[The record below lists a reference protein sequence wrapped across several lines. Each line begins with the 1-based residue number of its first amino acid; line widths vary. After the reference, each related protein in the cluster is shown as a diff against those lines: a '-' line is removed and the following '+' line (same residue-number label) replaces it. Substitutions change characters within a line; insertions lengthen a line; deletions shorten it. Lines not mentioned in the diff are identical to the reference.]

1 MSMSKGKFCEKV
13 GISTMVYDEKAA
25 EFIELTERM
34 NPAPAK
40 PQTPTFAI
48 RSAIQAQTRTR
59 TVAAPDKEKRKLTRR
74 EALEARRRA
83 AAEDKPHGE

>member
-1 MSMSKGKFCEKV
+1 MSKGKFCEKV

-40 PQTPTFAI
+40 PQTPT
-48 RSAIQAQTRTR
+48 SAIQAQTRTR

-74 EALEARRRA
+74 EAMEARRRA
-83 AAEDKPHGE
+83 AAKDKPHGE